1 MSLPRVALVCAQ
13 TLFNEL
19 ACTPPNPTQP
29 KHRYHTE
36 EPTFF
41 QIAPLILRLHQF
53 ALRIICFL
61 EILSYL
67 AVTESPLP
75 LPFSGM
81 TMTVPSR
88 LALNTLPPNP
98 SPLFLAGTLLVAI
111 GALLRVASFRAL
123 GEMFTFDLTIHP
135 HHRLIT
141 SGPYAY
147 VRHPAYTGTLCI
159 IAGLVAS
166 HMTPG
171 SFLGIALGGVGM
183 PAWMLALCRSTILLS
198 GAVWWTW
205 MLGVGLSRI
214 PAEEKKMAAL
224 FPAEWAEYEKRSID
238 PALPVRFFIL
248 PLASTRTKTPTMS
261 GKGKALTPRPAL
273 NKAKKEAQA
282 ARRKRIQAGIVVA
295 VLAWG
300 AYATVTSKTGAQTV
314 AGACRSWAGGS
325 FAPELDPTTHPL
337 SAWSLPENITLF
349 HPPPSSNEPTC
360 LPWSNQR
367 QVYRT
372 PSADSPADAGPLTA
386 FAADALIVVPRAALN
401 DTFVLLRR
409 NLGMGPD
416 SKTVQETGKITYSV
430 PEEDVE
436 APDGDD
442 DVPVTLAVFHSD
454 PEVLAGMRICR
465 LAKVGEE
472 GKVVGVGLFRDPTY
486 DTPQCPWSS
495 TPPADEPITRWIHVA
510 AAVRFPLTDDGSP
523 IAVRRFVTEL
533 GTGYAQDFSEIWEKG
548 QQIEFL
554 SGSVEGQDVARVG
567 GEDGEVEVEEKESE
581 QGEAAE
587 NPHEG

>member
-1 MSLPRVALVCAQ
+1 
-13 TLFNEL
+13 
-19 ACTPPNPTQP
+19 
-29 KHRYHTE
+29 
-36 EPTFF
+36 
-41 QIAPLILRLHQF
+41 
-53 ALRIICFL
+53 
-61 EILSYL
+61 
-67 AVTESPLP
+67 
-75 LPFSGM
+75 
-81 TMTVPSR
+81 
-88 LALNTLPPNP
+88 
-98 SPLFLAGTLLVAI
+98 
-111 GALLRVASFRAL
+111 
-123 GEMFTFDLTIHP
+123 
-135 HHRLIT
+135 
-141 SGPYAY
+141 
-147 VRHPAYTGTLCI
+147 
-159 IAGLVAS
+159 
-166 HMTPG
+166 
-171 SFLGIALGGVGM
+171 M
-183 PAWMLALCRSTILLS
+183 PCRSTRNCLAFS
-198 GAVWWTW
+198 AERAPTEPEDTRRRVA
-205 MLGVGLSRI
+205 GLRPSPSS
-214 PAEEKKMAAL
+214 PAEETN
-224 FPAEWAEYEKRSID
+224 PAKDVD
-238 PALPVRFFIL
+238 PPDDTHLPPRTQRDLVSWTKHAVAVSLTSRAY
-248 PLASTRTKTPTMS
+248 ASTATPSSHPSAKRRPSPPIKTPTMS

-295 VLAWG
+295 LVAWG
-300 AYATVTSKTGAQTV
+300 AYATVTSETGVKTV

-325 FAPELDPTTHPL
+325 FAPELDPTMHPL

-349 HPPPSSNEPTC
+349 RPSPSSNEPTC

-409 NLGMGPD
+409 NLGMGVE

-442 DVPVTLAVFHSD
+442 DVPVSLAVFHSD

-472 GKVVGVGLFRDPTY
+472 GKVVGVGIFRDPTY

-523 IAVRRFVTEL
+523 IVVRRFVTEL

-567 GEDGEVEVEEKESE
+567 GEDGEVEAEDQM
-581 QGEAAE
+581 QGAVAE
-587 NPHEG
+587 NPGEE